1 MNEPLTAELVSIK
14 LTPQEYKTLM
24 SEGQVTSDLDRIDG
38 YLRDNGLVLEIPQ
51 GPAFING
58 QWT

>member
-1 MNEPLTAELVSIK
+1 MG
-14 LTPQEYKTLM
+14 
-24 SEGQVTSDLDRIDG
+24 EGQVTSDLDRIDE
-38 YLRDNGLVLEIPQ
+38 YLKDNGLVLEMPQ